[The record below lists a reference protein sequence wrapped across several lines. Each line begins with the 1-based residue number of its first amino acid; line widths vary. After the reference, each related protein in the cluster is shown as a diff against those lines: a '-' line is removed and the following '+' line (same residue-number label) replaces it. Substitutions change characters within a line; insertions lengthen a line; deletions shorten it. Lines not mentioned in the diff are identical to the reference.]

1 MKKERIS
8 IKIKKISCAFLP
20 LALVLSSGCSKG
32 VEGEIE
38 IPIYDGVQR
47 EDYKTYE
54 VKRMNLSS
62 GEKTGAALGYALS
75 DSLYTP
81 AGGNLV
87 SYELSRLQELK
98 EGDVIAVLDSS
109 SLDYTYRR
117 QEIMT
122 QAAYEESLA
131 SGTEAARLEY
141 EYQKAVLDSIQYQI
155 DSYTIRAPYDCVVS
169 DAAPLKAGEELEEGT
184 YICSIAHPDE
194 IYAYIGAPSK
204 KEESDKYRLGAKVT
218 VTLTGNS
225 YEGTIVSV
233 PNSGSYKF
241 DLKYTKEN
249 MLFEAPK
256 TGPTAAD
263 SSRNII
269 IGFEPEVLEK
279 ILEETPNAVVAGWA
293 TVNYIT
299 RELNNVLAVPMGAVS
314 NRENAYVYLIKDGD
328 RIQMP
333 VDVGGTIDGYTII
346 VAGLKEGDLISE
358 SYK

>member
-1 MKKERIS
+1 M
-8 IKIKKISCAFLP
+8 
-20 LALVLSSGCSKG
+20 
-32 VEGEIE
+32 
-38 IPIYDGVQR
+38 
-47 EDYKTYE
+47 
-54 VKRMNLSS
+54 
-62 GEKTGAALGYALS
+62 
-75 DSLYTP
+75 
-81 AGGNLV
+81 
-87 SYELSRLQELK
+87 
-98 EGDVIAVLDSS
+98 
-109 SLDYTYRR
+109 
-117 QEIMT
+117 
-122 QAAYEESLA
+122 
-131 SGTEAARLEY
+131 
-141 EYQKAVLDSIQYQI
+141 LDSIQYQI

-169 DAAPLKAGEELEEGT
+169 DAAPLTSGEELEEGT

-293 TVNYIT
+293 TVNYTT